1 MTMFAHH
8 ITAST
13 GPNSV
18 KTLLKNISDGPSG
31 EDTTANRIAAVV
43 IETCPQLLAVPNPM
57 KTWATMLR
65 TELGKIAQAAWS
77 STEHIESLEGMDA
90 RVLEVLS
97 MFLYAHY
104 QVAMLMLCPR
114 SGE

>member
-18 KTLLKNISDGPSG
+18 KMLLKNISDGPSG
-31 EDTTANRIAAVV
+31 EDTIANRIAAVV

-65 TELGKIAQAAWS
+65 TELGKIAQEVW
-77 STEHIESLEGMDA
+77 EIGSLNEGVGGMDA

-97 MFLYAHY
+97 K
-104 QVAMLMLCPR
+104 
-114 SGE
+114 